1 MPSID
6 EIIKQAD
13 NPFDKYV
20 TGNFCGEE
28 QNQTPIVE
36 SIHQQELA
44 KIAKI
49 LDWVRRDH
57 LPRTVML
64 AGDSGV
70 GKSYFLKRLKQQF
83 DNKAFFAYIAP
94 WADSDYIWRHT
105 LRYIVD
111 SLMHVPENQQESQLL
126 IMLKNIS
133 AFPESNMG
141 SRQQFINRMRATY
154 RSGIYKSQEFF
165 GVLYDLNNP
174 ELNIPA
180 SEWLLGDD
188 LDEEDLKSLGVR
200 SAIVSEDAA
209 QKMMR
214 NLGIISPRPIVLCFD
229 QLDNIPRLRNSDFL
243 DIQALFNV
251 NSSLHN
257 YSRNVMAIVSI
268 IMDTWKRNINVVQ
281 AADRARIDE
290 EVCLKLI
297 SLDQAEELCA
307 SRLYPLHQQAN
318 PQPSSPID
326 PLTREWLEAK
336 YPRGITTPRSVLAE
350 GRKLIEEYKEK
361 LIEEYK
367 ESLAIASPKVT
378 QPTLR
383 SPKPAV
389 EQDFQATTSL
399 RRQRTVK
406 PDFQADFQR
415 EQADFQCEWDHE
427 FQNNSQKITRIRHYD
442 GPELIKMLQLAL
454 KTLGVKYI
462 KPTLLSGS
470 KFASCSFSYIQPD
483 DKYWLGL
490 VWVENPNMR
499 SFFSLMSACDKAIQ
513 KNMSQS
519 LYLIRNEGVGKPN
532 TKGNQIYQRIF
543 TGSPHVHIEPDLD
556 SVWYLATYYNLV
568 KKANSRELVVAD
580 KVLTL
585 EYLEKLIRDSQIL
598 HNCPLLQKLGI
609 AVLPVPQVSR
619 RDDDEQNAEYQR
631 DDIGQEVKDFVLDL
645 VTTNQLIGRN
655 ILIENACS
663 QFPQVKSAEVE
674 QVIQQLCQ
682 EKIVKIVNPKAPLE
696 QQSIC
701 WVVPDATGRV

>member
-20 TGNFCGEE
+20 TGNFCGE
-28 QNQTPIVE
+28 QLDQTPIVE

-44 KIAKI
+44 KIAQV
-49 LDWVRRDH
+49 LDSVRKDH
-57 LPRTVML
+57 RPRTVML

-83 DNKAFFAYIAP
+83 NNKAFLAYIAP

-105 LRYIVD
+105 LRYTVD

-133 AFPESNMG
+133 AFPEGNIG
-141 SRQQFINRMRATY
+141 SRQQFIKKIRATY
-154 RSGIYKSQEFF
+154 RSGIYKVKSFF

-174 ELNIPA
+174 ELNITA
-180 SEWLLGDD
+180 YDWLRGDD
-188 LDEEDLKSLGVR
+188 LDEEELNSLGVT
-200 SAIVSEDAA
+200 SAIDSEDAA
-209 QKMMR
+209 QNMMR

-229 QLDNIPRLRNSDFL
+229 QLDSIPRLPNSDFL
-243 DIQALFNV
+243 DIQALFKV
-251 NSSLHN
+251 NSSLHTS
-257 YSRNVMAIVSI
+257 SRNFMAIVSI

-281 AADRARIDE
+281 AADRASIDE
-290 EVCLKLI
+290 EVRLKLI

-318 PQPSSPID
+318 PQPPSPIY
-326 PLTREWLEAK
+326 PLTRQWLEEK
-336 YPRGITTPRSVLAE
+336 IPQSKTTPRYALME
-350 GRKLIEEYKEK
+350 GRK

-378 QPTLR
+378 QPTLW

-399 RRQRTVK
+399 RPKPTVK

-415 EQADFQCEWDHE
+415 EQADFQREWDHE

-470 KFASCSFSYIQPD
+470 TFASCSFSYIQPD
-483 DKYWLGL
+483 DRYWLGL
-490 VWVENPNMR
+490 VWVENQNMR

-513 KNMSQS
+513 KNMSQP

-543 TGSPHVHIEPDLD
+543 TGSPHVHIEPDMD

-598 HNCPLLQKLGI
+598 HNCPLLKKLGI

-619 RDDDEQNAEYQR
+619 RDDDEQNAEDQR
-631 DDIGQEVKDFVLDL
+631 DDIGQNVKDFVLDI
-645 VTTNQLIGRN
+645 VTNKHQLIGRN

-674 QVIQQLCQ
+674 QLIQQLCQ

-696 QQSIC
+696 QQLIC
-701 WVVPDATGRV
+701 WVPDATGRV

>member
-20 TGNFCGEE
+20 TGNFCGE
-28 QNQTPIVE
+28 QLDQAPIVE

-44 KIAKI
+44 KIAKVI
-49 LDWVRRDH
+49 DSVRKDER
-57 LPRTVML
+57 PRTVML

-83 DNKAFFAYIAP
+83 NNKAFFAYIVP

-105 LRYIVD
+105 RRYIVD

-133 AFPESNMG
+133 AFPEGNMG
-141 SRQQFINRMRATY
+141 SRQQFINKMRATY
-154 RSGIYKSQEFF
+154 RSGIYNGKEFF

-174 ELNIPA
+174 ELNITA
-180 SEWLLGDD
+180 SDWLRGDD
-188 LDEEDLKSLGVR
+188 LDEEDLKSLGVK

-209 QKMMR
+209 QKMMT
-214 NLGIISPRPIVLCFD
+214 NLGIISPSTIVLCFD

-243 DIQALFNV
+243 DIQALFNL
-251 NSSLHN
+251 NSSLRN
-257 YSRNVMAIVSI
+257 YSRNFMVIVSI
-268 IMDTWKRNINVVQ
+268 IMDTWERNINVVQ

-318 PQPSSPID
+318 PQPPSPIY
-326 PLTREWLEAK
+326 PLTRQWLEAE
-336 YPRGITTPRSVLAE
+336 YPRGITTPRSVLAN
-350 GRKLIEEYKEK
+350 GRK

-389 EQDFQATTSL
+389 EQDFQA
-399 RRQRTVK
+399 
-406 PDFQADFQR
+406 DFQR
-415 EQADFQCEWDHE
+415 EQADFQREWDHE

-462 KPTLLSGS
+462 KHKLLSGIT
-470 KFASCSFSYIQPD
+470 FASCSFSYIQPD

-490 VWVENPNMR
+490 VWVENQNMR

-513 KNMSQS
+513 KNMSQP

-543 TGSPHVHIEPDLD
+543 TGSPHVHIEPDMD

-598 HNCPLLQKLGI
+598 HNCPLLKKLGI

-619 RDDDEQNAEYQR
+619 RDDDEQNAEDQR
-631 DDIGQEVKDFVLDL
+631 DDIGQKVKDFVLDL
-645 VTTNQLIGRN
+645 VTNKHQLIGRN

-663 QFPQVKSAEVE
+663 QFTQVKSAEVE
-674 QVIQQLCQ
+674 QLIQQLCQ
-682 EKIVKIVNPKAPLE
+682 EKIMKIVNPKAPLE

-701 WVVPDATGRV
+701 WVVPDATGRVE